1 MNTPNDTLSDR
12 VRELVR
18 STEEHSPI
26 LSTTGTRA
34 AIESLAGRVETLE
47 QALRELAAAVE
58 ELTQAPR

>member
-18 STEEHSPI
+18 STEKHSPI

-47 QALRELAAAVE
+47 QAVREIAAAVE
-58 ELTQAPR
+58 ELTHAPR